1 MGFTDVD
8 IRWSMFD
15 VGAYLMESTMKKIVG
30 LLAGL
35 AFLSSSV
42 AFAEDK
48 KAEKKEE
55 KKAEKKEEKKEG
67 AK

>member
-1 MGFTDVD
+1 
-8 IRWSMFD
+8 
-15 VGAYLMESTMKKIVG
+15 MKKMIG

-42 AFAEDK
+42 AFAGE
-48 KAEKKEE
+48 EKKDE
-55 KKAEKKEEKKEG
+55 KKAEKKADKKAEEKKPD